1 MLKHHYKTG
10 RALLYCSNDDCQTRI
25 DHTIN
30 QELEKMRQ
38 RAEAK
43 RAREAE
49 KAAQQD
55 KEAAKETKGKK
66 KK

>member
-1 MLKHHYKTG
+1 MLKHHYKNG
-10 RALLYCSNDDCQTRI
+10 RALLYCSNDDCKTRI
-25 DHTIN
+25 DHPIN

-49 KAAQQD
+49 KAAQPE
-55 KEAAKETKGKK
+55 KERKGKK